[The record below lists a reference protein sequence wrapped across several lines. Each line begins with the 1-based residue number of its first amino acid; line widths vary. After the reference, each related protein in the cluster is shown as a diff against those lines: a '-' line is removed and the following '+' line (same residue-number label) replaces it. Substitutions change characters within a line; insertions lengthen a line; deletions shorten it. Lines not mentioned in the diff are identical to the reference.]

1 MKDIDSINKIA
12 QICFYCITIILGFLT
27 FRNAKRGLLN
37 PVNTEYHKKV
47 IERLSEVSEELA
59 SEFYNDSEKD
69 WFQINDITN
78 AVDRINDFYLEN
90 KEEILSKKQFPICG
104 YPLPELSSH
113 LRTLISRINF
123 DPFIPIKIRDLI
135 IELLENRLEYTESI
149 IVEELDRYCDEL
161 AEGLHT
167 EFFEH
172 NDGLVQTRVNKRL
185 SELGLDE
192 SQVQEAVNDI
202 QIEIQHYFRSFQP

>member
-1 MKDIDSINKIA
+1 MKDIDSISKIA
-12 QICFYCITIILGFLT
+12 QICFYFITIILGFLS
-27 FRNAKRGLLN
+27 FRNAKKGLLN
-37 PVNTEYHKKV
+37 PMNTEYHKKV
-47 IERLSEVSEELA
+47 IERLSEVSKELA

-78 AVDRINDFYLEN
+78 AVDRINDFYLRN
-90 KEEILSKKQFPICG
+90 KEEILSKREFPFFG

-123 DPFIPIKIRDLI
+123 DPFIPIKIRNLI

-149 IVEELDRYCDEL
+149 IVEELDRYCNEL

-167 EFFEH
+167 EFFEY
-172 NDGLVQTRVNKRL
+172 NDGLVQTRMNKRL

-192 SQVQEAVNDI
+192 IQVQKEVNDI
-202 QIEIQHYFRSFQP
+202 QNEIHHYFRSFQP